1 MDVEYKFHLN
11 SFDKQKLNDIL
22 RRGPFF
28 SDYDPDY
35 RLYNFRLASN
45 TDPVVMPNLVA
56 AIEPDGLYVCDN
68 GGSDLADR
76 VINYLEAFLE
86 GELGQLR
93 IEEI

>member
-1 MDVEYKFHLN
+1 MGIEYKFYVN
-11 SFDKQKLNDIL
+11 NFDAQKLDDIL

-28 SDYDPDY
+28 SDYDTDF
-35 RLYNFRLASN
+35 RLYNFRMASN
-45 TDPVVMPNLVA
+45 TDPVVMPNLVV

-68 GGSDLADR
+68 GGSDSAER
-76 VINYLEAFLE
+76 VINYLKAFLE